1 MAILV
6 QTNFDLQERVLKL
19 KKVAREK
26 NSDDQ
31 LEYSK
36 KGFYTWQKHVKKET
50 YRTWLDNLNR

>member
-6 QTNFDLQERVLKL
+6 QTNFDLQERLLKL

-26 NSDDQ
+26 NSDEQ

-36 KGFYTWQKHVKKET
+36 KGFKAWQKHVKNET

>member
-19 KKVAREK
+19 KKEARLK

-31 LEYSK
+31 LVYTK
-36 KGFYTWQKHVKKET
+36 KGFYTWQKYIKKEC
-50 YRTWLDNLNR
+50 YKIWLDNLNR